1 VGVGLVEHRIDG
13 GPWSPYATPFTVGA
27 EGPHAID
34 VRATDLLGNLEP
46 ANTMQVAVDDT
57 PPSPAID
64 VGAPKHV
71 GLSLFVRS
79 TTPIAMAG
87 PDGGASPVGLAS
99 LEYRVDG
106 GGWNAYGSPVTL
118 AGSDGDQTIYL
129 RATDYLG
136 NTAMQSIVVVL
147 DDTPPASTLSPASG
161 PYTTSTA
168 FTLAAS
174 DAGSGVL
181 RMEYRLDGSP
191 TWIAYTS
198 SFPLAEGSHVV
209 VFRSTDNL
217 GNVEPERT
225 LAITVEG
232 APVVPSPPN
241 WKPLVAAVFSVVL
254 AALGIWSSRR
264 VPTFRGRANAGRT
277 FLLTAFPFVAVEAAT
292 GVASAMTGVLAIPP
306 ILGLGT
312 ITDTNILIAG
322 ALVSFLRVRKGNR
335 PAV

>member
-1 VGVGLVEHRIDG
+1 
-13 GPWSPYATPFTVGA
+13 
-27 EGPHAID
+27 
-34 VRATDLLGNLEP
+34 
-46 ANTMQVAVDDT
+46 
-57 PPSPAID
+57 
-64 VGAPKHV
+64 
-71 GLSLFVRS
+71 
-79 TTPIAMAG
+79 
-87 PDGGASPVGLAS
+87 
-99 LEYRVDG
+99 
-106 GGWNAYGSPVTL
+106 
-118 AGSDGDQTIYL
+118 
-129 RATDYLG
+129 
-136 NTAMQSIVVVL
+136 
-147 DDTPPASTLSPASG
+147 
-161 PYTTSTA
+161 
-168 FTLAAS
+168 
-174 DAGSGVL
+174 
-181 RMEYRLDGSP
+181 
-191 TWIAYTS
+191 
-198 SFPLAEGSHVV
+198 
-209 VFRSTDNL
+209 
-217 GNVEPERT
+217 